1 MQLKP
6 YSSFIRALFFGNYFY
21 GICAVAL
28 SVESAFQLQVALNPP
43 AYYIL
48 IFAATVVYYT
58 KAYLTENLSD
68 ANNKRAAWY
77 VKNYRWVY
85 ISQIILFIIALLCF
99 ILLLNKTWQNIFHIS
114 LIEWL
119 LWFSVPIVAGL
130 YYGIGLANFKNFNL
144 RNTGWLKPFVIGF
157 VWAGTITIY
166 PILFQS
172 LIKPLHFQLTT
183 FEVLFFIKNFMYI
196 TLLCIMFDIKD
207 YATDYNHQL
216 KTFVVRVGLRK
227 TIFYILIPLCI
238 IGFGTFLFYTISH
251 DFNSA
256 RIILNAI
263 PFILILIVAYSMHR
277 RKNIMYYLIIID
289 GLMLV
294 KACFGIIS
302 TLVTF

>member
-1 MQLKP
+1 MQLKH
-6 YSSFIRALFFGNYFY
+6 YSSFVRTIFFGNYFY

-28 SVESAFQLQVALNPP
+28 SIESAFQLQVALNPLT
-43 AYYIL
+43 YYIL
-48 IFAATVVYYT
+48 IFATTVVYYT

-68 ANNKRAAWY
+68 ANNKRAVWY
-77 VKNYRWVY
+77 VQNYRWVY
-85 ISQIILFIIALLCF
+85 ISQIMFSIIALFCLI
-99 ILLLNKTWQNIFHIS
+99 ILLKQTWQKIFQMS
-114 LIEWL
+114 FIEWL

-130 YYGIGLANFKNFNL
+130 YYGIGFANLKNFNL

-172 LIKPLHFQLTT
+172 LIKPLHFQLTS
-183 FEVLFFIKNFMYI
+183 FEILFFIKNFMYI
-196 TLLCIMFDIKD
+196 TVLCIMFDIKD

-216 KTFVVRVGLRK
+216 KTFVVQVGLRK

-238 IGFGTFLFYTISH
+238 IGFGTFLFYSISH
-251 DFNSA
+251 HFNSA
-256 RIILNAI
+256 RILINAI
-263 PFILILIVAYSMHR
+263 PFILILVVAYSMHR
-277 RKNIMYYLIIID
+277 RKNIMYYLMIID

-294 KACFGIIS
+294 KGCCGIIS